1 MTKPR
6 RSPGLF
12 LSSTPSPSYKKTDI
26 GSEGTSLNRTVSA
39 KGLHGGQQVDGEL
52 LWAGKVV
59 NKFHLTKHSC
69 SLYHVPFII
78 LTLFKS
84 HNNPRKKVP
93 SLCPFYK

>member
-1 MTKPR
+1 M
-6 RSPGLF
+6 
-12 LSSTPSPSYKKTDI
+12 
-26 GSEGTSLNRTVSA
+26 
-39 KGLHGGQQVDGEL
+39 DGEH